1 MGKRIILTEEQEK
14 QIIYNYTELHMGQ
27 KKAGA
32 FIPVSD
38 HIVKKVLLKYNI
50 PIKTIQ
56 ETNVNKLWVKHDYF
70 KNQTAD
76 MAYWIGI
83 LASDGSVNRDK
94 NLVYI
99 ELNRSDR
106 ELLEKLNLTI
116 ENERPVQD
124 YVTGRGYENSKLYFY
139 SKEIKQDLQK
149 FGIVPNKTYSEDYCF
164 PHLLKEEFYLD
175 YIRGL
180 FDGDGSV
187 KITGVSP
194 TFQIDV
200 GRYEIAQEI
209 ISYFNKN
216 DIELKISYL
225 PKKNVTIYR
234 VYGYGK
240 EKLLKI
246 YNLLYSSSSEL
257 FLSRKKEKFQ
267 EILSF

>member
-1 MGKRIILTEEQEK
+1 MLRKSKSL
-14 QIIYNYTELHMGQ
+14 
-27 KKAGA
+27 
-32 FIPVSD
+32 S
-38 HIVKKVLLKYNI
+38 
-50 PIKTIQ
+50 
-56 ETNVNKLWVKHDYF
+56 
-70 KNQTAD
+70 
-76 MAYWIGI
+76 
-83 LASDGSVNRDK
+83 
-94 NLVYI
+94 
-99 ELNRSDR
+99 
-106 ELLEKLNLTI
+106 
-116 ENERPVQD
+116 
-124 YVTGRGYENSKLYFY
+124 GYSKLYFY

-164 PHLLKEEFYLD
+164 PHLLREEFYLD

-246 YNLLYSSSSEL
+246 KWQSKLEVLN
-257 FLSRKKEKFQ
+257 FQ
-267 EILSF
+267 II